1 MCSSG
6 KGKGRQDGEKRG
18 GKRGTDYDI
27 YEYIAIT
34 WNDNARRP

>member
-1 MCSSG
+1 MYSME
-6 KGKGRQDGEKRG
+6 KGRRVDKRS

-34 WNDNARRP
+34 WNDNARQL